1 MKLNYKSLSGF
12 IGAGYF
18 IIGIL
23 IIVYNK
29 FIITLEPK
37 WARILGG
44 LFIVYGAF
52 RVYRAIKYIREN
64 E

>member
-1 MKLNYKSLSGF
+1 MKLNYKSFSGF

-23 IIVYNK
+23 VIIYNK
-29 FIITLEPK
+29 FIIELEPE
-37 WARILGG
+37 WAKILGG
-44 LFIVYGAF
+44 LFMVYGGF
-52 RVYRAIKYIREN
+52 RIYRAIKYIREN

>member
-1 MKLNYKSLSGF
+1 MRFNYKSISGF

-23 IIVYNK
+23 IILYNK
-29 FIITLEPK
+29 FFIDLEPK
-37 WARILGG
+37 WAKILGG
-44 LFIVYGAF
+44 LFIVYGVF